1 MSKPDSK
8 RPLGALCFFL
18 LCLVA
23 GAFLVLP
30 VTAADKPV
38 VTVVAQGSGAYYL
51 GEEAVFSGTNTAA
64 DSTYLYLTGPNVPAN
79 GGKLS
84 APGTAVVSGNANT
97 FTVVTT
103 APDKTWKYS
112 WFTNGLL
119 LDAGSYTVY
128 AASGPQ
134 AADQL
139 ADVAYGTTSIIVKR
153 PYLSANMP
161 APTVVKGVPVT
172 VTGIAAGIPPGV
184 QVWIFGDNYAFMTKT
199 PVSSDGNFTFTIGAE
214 MSGNLPAGQ
223 NYLIVEHPMADNR
236 SDFTVNDAFVR
247 DLKTGNGTDLFKI
260 MGPGSL
266 QGRDAAEA
274 LIAAMSARETH
285 DSTYTNDTY
294 VIIPF
299 TVTGTGSASA
309 AGPGVTISAD
319 GIKSYYLGEK
329 VILRGRNTDSNTTYL
344 FLSGPDTFK
353 NGPGI
358 PPNGGKLT
366 APLQAVASGDLST
379 FTVVKTKPDNSWEYS
394 WYTAN
399 LPVDA
404 GTYNVYAVSQPKALD
419 QAGPAAAG
427 DGIILKKPFI
437 TAVPSASSV
446 IQGQPFTVTGTAEGD
461 VPNVQVWIIGN
472 NSVYTAKTPV
482 NPDATFTFTAD
493 AALSGKLTA
502 GQYYLFVQH
511 PMQDNQFDIGISGD
525 YVRNAK
531 LGNGTNLF
539 RITGPGSLQGADA
552 ADALAAAFSD
562 TEARDDTY
570 TVIPLQVTAAGS
582 STAGQAASGNN
593 PLHSLVMALRS
604 LF

>member
-8 RPLGALCFFL
+8 RPLGAWSVFL
-18 LCLVA
+18 LCLMA
-23 GAFLVLP
+23 GAFLALP
-30 VTAADKPV
+30 AAAADKPV
-38 VTVVAQGSGAYYL
+38 VTVMAQGSGAYYL
-51 GEEAVFSGTNTAA
+51 GEEAQFSGTNTAA
-64 DSTYLYLTGPNVPAN
+64 DTTYLYLTGPNLPAN
-79 GGKLS
+79 GGKLT

-97 FTVVTT
+97 FTVAKT

-128 AASGPQ
+128 AAGGPQ

-153 PYLSANMP
+153 PYLSADMS
-161 APTVVKGVPVT
+161 ALTVVKGVPFA
-172 VTGIAAGIPPGV
+172 VTGEAVGVPPGV

-199 PVSSDGNFTFTIGAE
+199 PVNSDGNFTFTIGAE

-236 SDFTVNDAFVR
+236 SDFTVNGDSVR
-247 DLKTGNGTDLFKI
+247 DLKLRNGTDIFRI
-260 MGPGSL
+260 TGPGSL
-266 QGRDAAEA
+266 QGSDAAEA

-299 TVTGTGSASA
+299 TVTGAAPASA
-309 AGPGVTISAD
+309 AGPEITISAD
-319 GIKSYYLGEK
+319 GTQSYYLGEN
-329 VILRGRNTDSNTTYL
+329 VVFRGKNTRSGSTYL
-344 FLSGPDTFK
+344 FLTGPNLPAAGVKLTSLKTAAASGNPDTF
-353 NGPGI
+353 
-358 PPNGGKLT
+358 T
-366 APLQAVASGDLST
+366 VAT
-379 FTVVKTKPDNSWEYS
+379 TKPDNSWEYS

-399 LPVDA
+399 LLLDA
-404 GTYNVYAVSQPKALD
+404 GTYTVYAAGEPKTAD
-419 QAGPAAAG
+419 PPDAANV
-427 DGIILKKPFI
+427 GIIVKKPFI
-437 TAVPSASSV
+437 MAVPSPSPV
-446 IQGQPFTVTGTAEGD
+446 VQDQPFTVTGTAEGQ
-461 VPNVQVWIIGN
+461 VPAVQVWIIGN
-472 NSVYTAKTPV
+472 NYVYTAKTPV

-493 AALSGKLTA
+493 AALSGKIPA
-502 GQYYLFVQH
+502 GQAYLFVQH

-525 YVRNAK
+525 YVRNVK
-531 LGNGTNLF
+531 FNNGTDLF
-539 RITGPGSLQGADA
+539 RITGPGSLQGANA
-552 ADALAAAFSD
+552 ADALVAAFSD

-570 TVIPLQVTAAGS
+570 TVIPLQVTVAGS
-582 STAGQAASGNN
+582 STAGKAAAGNN